1 MRNAKG
7 RRQRKQPKKKKKK
20 NKLLRSD
27 AAHFFLF
34 FELSKDNAKICRKSK
49 EKEKSLQ
56 KQDGHTTQI
65 HEINLLQNRRKLSWK
80 SKI

>member
-1 MRNAKG
+1 MLRGDANENS
-7 RRQRKQPKKKKKK
+7 QKKKKK

-34 FELSKDNAKICRKSK
+34 FELSKNNAKICRKSK

-56 KQDGHTTQI
+56 KQDGNTTQI

>member
-7 RRQRKQPKKKKKK
+7 RRQRKQPKKKKK

-34 FELSKDNAKICRKSK
+34 FELSKNNAKICRKSK

-56 KQDGHTTQI
+56 KQDGNTTQI
-65 HEINLLQNRRKLSWK
+65 HEINLLQNRRKLS
-80 SKI
+80 